1 VLNLKL
7 EKDVKAMRAIAEETF
22 AMVREYK
29 GSHSGE
35 HGDGMVRSEFH
46 ETMFGQRIVADFKEV
61 KHRFDPGNVLNPGK
75 IVDPPRMDDRALFR
89 YPPDYRIGELKTALD
104 WSAYPGAGG
113 GFQGA
118 VEMCNNNGACRKLE
132 GGVMCPSYRATRNEK
147 DVTRGRANTLRLAI
161 SGQLGPDALA
171 SDEMMDTL
179 KLCVSCKACR
189 HECPTGV
196 DMAKMKIEVLAA
208 RAAEHGLSL
217 RDRLVG
223 FLPRYAAL
231 ASRLAPLANWR
242 NGSPLLRRLFETYAG
257 ISAKRALPAWRRDVF
272 RPGAEAVGP
281 ADGREVVLFA
291 DTFNGIFERENLD
304 AALRVLVAGGYR
316 VHLPKPSD
324 RGRPLCCGR
333 TFLSAGL
340 VDYARAELD
349 RLVSTYAPFAKRG
362 VPIVGLEPSCLL
374 TLRDELLSLR
384 SDESAKIVSAQALLF
399 EEFLVREAEAGRLA
413 LPLGPVAGKAL
424 VHGHC
429 HQKSFGAFKPVEQV
443 LRLVPDL
450 EVETIESSCC
460 GMAGAFGYGA
470 ETYDVSMDMAELSL
484 LPAIRRADPAALI
497 VADGTSCR
505 HQIAD
510 GAARAAIHVARVL
523 AMSLDNAQSNSNPL
537 PLAKESIHG

>member
-1 VLNLKL
+1 
-7 EKDVKAMRAIAEETF
+7 
-22 AMVREYK
+22 
-29 GSHSGE
+29 
-35 HGDGMVRSEFH
+35 
-46 ETMFGQRIVADFKEV
+46 
-61 KHRFDPGNVLNPGK
+61 
-75 IVDPPRMDDRALFR
+75 
-89 YPPDYRIGELKTALD
+89 
-104 WSAYPGAGG
+104 
-113 GFQGA
+113 
-118 VEMCNNNGACRKLE
+118 
-132 GGVMCPSYRATRNEK
+132 MCPSYRATRNEK

-171 SDEMMDTL
+171 SDEMADTL

-189 HECPTGV
+189 HECPVGV

-208 RAAEHGLSL
+208 RAAKHGLSL

-223 FLPRYAAL
+223 YLPRYAGL

-242 NGSPLLRRLFETYAG
+242 NHSPLLRRLFEKFAG
-257 ISAKRALPAWRRDVF
+257 ISAERALPKWRRDVF
-272 RPGAEAVGP
+272 RSATEAIGP

-291 DTFNGIFERENLD
+291 DTFNRAYERENLD

-316 VHLPKPSD
+316 VHIPKPAD
-324 RGRPLCCGR
+324 GGRPLCCGR
-333 TFLSAGL
+333 TFFSAGL
-340 VDYARAELD
+340 VDRARDELD
-349 RLVSTYAPFAKRG
+349 RLVMTYAPFALRG

-384 SDESAKIVSAQALLF
+384 ADETAKTISAHALLF
-399 EEFLVREAEAGRLA
+399 EEFLVREAEAGHLQ
-413 LPLGPVAGKAL
+413 LPLGPLAAKAL

-450 EVETIESSCC
+450 NVATIESSCC

-470 ETYDVSMDMAELSL
+470 DTYRTSIEMAELSL
-484 LPAIRRADPAALI
+484 LPAVRRADTTTLI

-510 GAARAAIHVARVL
+510 GTNRAALHVARVL
-523 AMSLDNAQSNSNPL
+523 AMSLDNTRSRP
-537 PLAKESIHG
+537 